1 MRNGIMD
8 TFTASH
14 VGHGAAFK
22 GETSNLSFP
31 ENYKIE
37 AIPLFLDPKPIFLRI
52 ESILIFAPKTK

>member
-52 ESILIFAPKTK
+52 EWI